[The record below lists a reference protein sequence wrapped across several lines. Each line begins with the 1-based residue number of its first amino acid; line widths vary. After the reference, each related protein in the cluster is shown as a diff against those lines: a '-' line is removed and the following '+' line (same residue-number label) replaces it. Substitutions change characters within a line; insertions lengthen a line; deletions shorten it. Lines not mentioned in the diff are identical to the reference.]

1 MMYGSFNSN
10 YHVYVLPIS
19 KELIFSL
26 SYPKPNIPADNQAN
40 PILYVTYLTLRIRDE
55 ENYLNGNI
63 LA

>member
-1 MMYGSFNSN
+1 MYVSFNFK
-10 YHVYVLPIS
+10 YHVHVYPIL
-19 KELIFSL
+19 KELFFSI
-26 SYPKPNIPADNQAN
+26 SYPKPNIPAGNQVN